1 MNVNVQKKCTAKV
14 FLTVNLEK
22 ATVSV
27 VFAAYVVFTLYKF
40 IFYSFLPVHIVPSV
54 VFGQSKRKLFNM
66 LVENSQINSK

>member
-54 VFGQSKRKLFNM
+54 VLWPRGNASVIGGFTS
-66 LVENSQINSK
+66 